1 MAKRTSSLP
10 IEPDHPAQPRQIVI
24 SFGMM
29 LVLFVAANLVLA
41 KLANRSGF
49 DVDNRKWHIIK
60 QQTKPIDWMVV
71 GDSHGLNGIVP
82 SIMEATLG
90 GECLNLCGHAGMHK
104 LSDSWKISYHVQH
117 GGPPKHAVVIT
128 AYHSWPHGFDE
139 YTGQLMARIPLP
151 SGYWNQLQ
159 PVVHPTFD
167 QYRSFTLG
175 RYVPLY
181 SSNLTLAEI
190 LMHPGFLRRQVRAAK
205 AVAPVAAPTEPT
217 AVDPRD
223 LARGYVPA
231 EALAPEVQ
239 AKQLAAVREEIP
251 KVPFSISPMNQM
263 ALDAMAAMAAEHK
276 FTIYLVNGPLNE
288 TIVTPATKPYFDALD
303 RALTDFAEAHPHVEH
318 IPGYA
323 TYPSSETRD
332 EGHLLATAA
341 RKYTAWVAESIQR
354 P

>member
-1 MAKRTSSLP
+1 VGHSIRRILLSSLEGAAVTSVRIEGALHEFSTLPDVVEDVTDIVLNLKEVLVRMSDPRPRTIRLDKDGEGTVTAGDIRVVDGVDVLNPEQP
-10 IEPDHPAQPRQIVI
+10 I
-24 SFGMM
+24 
-29 LVLFVAANLVLA
+29 
-41 KLANRSGF
+41 
-49 DVDNRKWHIIK
+49 
-60 QQTKPIDWMVV
+60 
-71 GDSHGLNGIVP
+71 
-82 SIMEATLG
+82 ATLSKG
-90 GECLNLCGHAGMHK
+90 GK
-104 LSDSWKISYHVQH
+104 LHLEMS
-117 GGPPKHAVVIT
+117 
-128 AYHSWPHGFDE
+128 
-139 YTGQLMARIPLP
+139 
-151 SGYWNQLQ
+151 
-159 PVVHPTFD
+159 
-167 QYRSFTLG
+167 
-175 RYVPLY
+175 
-181 SSNLTLAEI
+181 
-190 LMHPGFLRRQVRAAK
+190 
-205 AVAPVAAPTEPT
+205 VAMG
-217 AVDPRD
+217 
-223 LARGYVPA
+223 RGYVPA